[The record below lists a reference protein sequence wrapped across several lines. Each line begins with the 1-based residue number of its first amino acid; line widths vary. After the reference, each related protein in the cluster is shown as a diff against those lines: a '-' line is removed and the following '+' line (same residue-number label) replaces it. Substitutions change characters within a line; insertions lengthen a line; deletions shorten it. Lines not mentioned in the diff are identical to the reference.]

1 MKSHK
6 KLEHKAQAPLFF
18 AQATRTRSTPFST
31 IKMART
37 KQVPTK
43 MPAKIRAKE
52 TSKKKAAEPVAGGV
66 KKTKAARRFKPGTV
80 AVRDIRK
87 AQRHGNRGIPK
98 SVIDGLVREIAGNFS
113 AENTDLRF
121 KKSSLRAIHEAA
133 ESFQTDL
140 MRMAGTLSLH
150 AKRKT
155 LDVAS
160 MKLASTL
167 MLCPHVFHAT
177 QGTAKA
183 MRGCLGN
190 KSKILWDAPA
200 YPKDADD
207 EKAHKRAA
215 EKALEKTAVKA
226 AKKTAKAA
234 KAAESQQKADDA
246 ADVEK
251 AGKKT
256 GKAAESQQ
264 KADDAADVEE
274 AEEAADSVIGTAEAG
289 ETADADEDGSDSEGE

>member
-18 AQATRTRSTPFST
+18 AQATRARSTPFST

-66 KKTKAARRFKPGTV
+66 KKTKTSRRFKPGTV

-98 SVIDGLVREIAGNFS
+98 SVIDGLVREIASNFT
-113 AENTDLRF
+113 ADNTELRF

-140 MRMAGTLSLH
+140 MRTAGTLSLH

-160 MKLASTL
+160 MKLASTF

-190 KSKILWDAPA
+190 KSKILWAAPA

-207 EKAHKRAA
+207 EKATKRAA
-215 EKALEKTAVKA
+215 EKALEKA
-226 AKKTAKAA
+226 AKKTA
-234 KAAESQQKADDA
+234 KAAESQQKADD
-246 ADVEK
+246 V
-251 AGKKT
+251 
-256 GKAAESQQ
+256 
-264 KADDAADVEE
+264 ADVEE
-274 AEEAADSVIGTAEAG
+274 PTDSVIGTAEAG
-289 ETADADEDGSDSEGE
+289 DTADVAMDGSDSDGE

>member
-1 MKSHK
+1 
-6 KLEHKAQAPLFF
+6 
-18 AQATRTRSTPFST
+18 
-31 IKMART
+31 
-37 KQVPTK
+37 

-52 TSKKKAAEPVAGGV
+52 SSKKKAAEPVAGGV
-66 KKTKAARRFKPGTV
+66 KKTKATRRFKPGTV

-207 EKAHKRAA
+207 EKATKRAA
-215 EKALEKTAVKA
+215 EKALEKTAAKA
-226 AKKTAKAA
+226 AKKTAKTA
-234 KAAESQQKADDA
+234 KAAESQKKADDA
-246 ADVEK
+246 AD
-251 AGKKT
+251 A
-256 GKAAESQQ
+256 S
-264 KADDAADVEE
+264 DAEE
-274 AEEAADSVIGTAEAG
+274 AEEAGDSVIGTAEAAD
-289 ETADADEDGSDSEGE
+289 TADAAMDGSDSEGE